1 MGILRLKRVHG
12 TGYENYNA
20 GYALY
25 EDEAG
30 CQYSAYVGRGNTPD
44 PRFWA
49 TLNQHWERDL
59 SIYTREYC
67 EYQGIDRQQHTQIE
81 IIG

>member
-12 TGYENYNA
+12 TDYERYNA

-25 EDEAG
+25 EDEVG
-30 CQYSAYVGRGNTPD
+30 RQYSGYVGRGNTPD

-49 TLNQHWERDL
+49 TLNQYWERDL
-59 SIYTREYC
+59 SIFTREFC
-67 EYQGIDRQQHTQIE
+67 EYQGIDRQQYTQIE
-81 IIG
+81 IIA

>member
-12 TGYENYNA
+12 TDYENFNA

-30 CQYSAYVGRGNTPD
+30 RQYSGYVGRGNTPD

-49 TLNQHWERDL
+49 TLNQYWERDL
-59 SIYTREYC
+59 SIFTR
-67 EYQGIDRQQHTQIE
+67 EYQGIDRPQYTQIE